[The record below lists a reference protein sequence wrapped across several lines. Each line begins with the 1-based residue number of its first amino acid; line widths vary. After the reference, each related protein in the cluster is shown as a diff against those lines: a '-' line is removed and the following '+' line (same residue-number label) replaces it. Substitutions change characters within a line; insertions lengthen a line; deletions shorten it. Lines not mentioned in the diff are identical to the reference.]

1 MTMNTKEI
9 ESIRSLLGITT
20 PIQKLLS
27 SIKDQQGSLFHVSGG
42 SNSGKS
48 AFSKLLMEEL
58 AIVGKKC
65 AFFDIENGGWHH
77 LYLKHGK
84 INTFNSKNKNPKTE
98 TFYPNNKEDFYNQIQ
113 SCILKGYDC
122 IVIDYINLLIVDD
135 ISSFQEI
142 PAFLKKVAKE
152 NNIFIVAA
160 INSRKSTSEFLK
172 ECEDKS
178 DYFAILSK
186 DKNMDLCLSFSKS
199 TQNKEESS
207 YIIPVIK

>member
-1 MTMNTKEI
+1 MNNKEI
-9 ESIRSLLGITT
+9 ESIRSLLGIAT

-58 AIVGKKC
+58 ALVGKKC
-65 AFFDIENGGWHH
+65 AFFDIENGGWHN

-84 INTFNSKNKNPKTE
+84 LNALNSKNKNPRTE

-113 SCILKGYDC
+113 SCVSKGYDC

-135 ISSFQEI
+135 ISSFKEI
-142 PAFLKKVAKE
+142 PSFLRKVAKE

-172 ECEDKS
+172 ECEDNS
-178 DYFAILSK
+178 DYFAVLSK
-186 DKNMDLCLSFSKS
+186 DKNLDLCLNFLKS
-199 TQNKEESS
+199 TQNKKEESS
-207 YIIPVIK
+207 YIIPFVK